1 MVYSISC
8 YAAAKLSQFTKHTFG
23 KTAYNVMS
31 AIALPTQAAKDRG
44 LKHVDLQCA
53 SMHEC

>member
-1 MVYSISC
+1 MYSISC